1 MRGLLPDEEPAAE
14 PHHARNNTR
23 TPVVAWDETR
33 PTPVHGHHHH
43 PSKSPQTKGMAK
55 PKASDSL
62 ALPAIHGPLPTNQDD
77 GLPSDTDQGA
87 GADTRR
93 LSIQVLRARYPRFVE
108 ALQLA
113 PTTRISPR
121 VRLVAW
127 LLRLIEDV
135 YNNLFEGF
143 TAASSVSS
151 ADNGVGAK
159 LVMPFLARRF
169 IHHALG
175 LRELADQ
182 ECLDLMLNVEL
193 RRDQFPEVA
202 TFSMFLRELLDEDHL
217 LFFLLVR
224 YTLQVELDLNLASKE
239 KRAHTSTLGR
249 KYARDALVHTRDH
262 PLLPDGT
269 QQVLLSSAACEKVME
284 SVFTAAARM
293 NPSKHGKLRP
303 SPLVLAQFFVRATLS
318 NLFGRKD
325 PPVLEDFMGKLV
337 QTFQEIDEDIIA
349 MFKYNDDGTR

>member
-1 MRGLLPDEEPAAE
+1 MRGLLPDEEPATD
-14 PHHARNNTR
+14 PHNARSNTR

-33 PTPVHGHHHH
+33 STPVHGHHHH
-43 PSKSPQTKGMAK
+43 PSKSPPAKGMTK

-62 ALPAIHGPLPTNQDD
+62 VLPTIHGPLPTNQDD
-77 GLPSDTDQGA
+77 GFPSDANPGTDTVLKQ
-87 GADTRR
+87 

-108 ALQLA
+108 ALQLVPA
-113 PTTRISPR
+113 TRISPR
-121 VRLVAW
+121 VRLVTW

-135 YNNLFEGF
+135 YNNLSEGF
-143 TAASSVSS
+143 TVSSSASST
-151 ADNGVGAK
+151 DNGVGTK
-159 LVMPFLARRF
+159 LVMPLLARRF

-182 ECLDLMLNVEL
+182 ECADLILNVEL

-202 TFSMFLRELLDEDHL
+202 TFSLFLRELLDEDHL

-224 YTLQVELDLNLASKE
+224 YTLQAELDLNLASKE

-249 KYARDALVHTRDH
+249 KYASDALIHTRDH

-269 QQVLLSSAACEKVME
+269 QQVLMSSAACEKVME
-284 SVFTAAARM
+284 SIFTTAARM
-293 NPSKHGKLRP
+293 NPSIHGKPRA
-303 SPLVLAQFFVRATLS
+303 SPLILAQFVVKVKL
-318 NLFGRKD
+318 NGLFGRKN
-325 PPVLEDFMGKLV
+325 PPVLEDFMGKLIE
-337 QTFQEIDEDIIA
+337 TFQEIDEDIIA